1 MKAKQMSLG
10 ISGKRVL
17 TESHDSNCRDD
28 VLVEKCPSVGVVG
41 PEMFSLV
48 QRARR
53 RWCNLHNLAHRSDSD
68 EDREEDE
75 ADADETDEGDFR
87 QFRNFSVETEGDCD
101 QEGRDQ
107 DDYVAFCEY
116 RVLGDAG

>member
-1 MKAKQMSLG
+1 MIPIAGMTSLLKNAQALG
-10 ISGKRVL
+10 WWGL
-17 TESHDSNCRDD
+17 
-28 VLVEKCPSVGVVG
+28 KC
-41 PEMFSLV
+41 FLWYK
-48 QRARR
+48 ARR